1 MFSLIR
7 GSSLVNVNSPSH
19 ALDVRQ
25 RRWVGAVSLVWGQS
39 RVTLKIE
46 VERNTPI
53 LLIADACTLNWIVTV
68 DGLVSKICSS
78 LAGSLEILE
87 GQTITLRNVGWKGG
101 IGSSVFEGLICQE

>member
-1 MFSLIR
+1 M
-7 GSSLVNVNSPSH
+7 NSPSYT
-19 ALDVRQ
+19 LDVRQ
-25 RRWVGAVSLVWGQS
+25 RRRVGAVSLVRGQS

-53 LLIADACTLNWIVTV
+53 LLIADACALDWIVTV
-68 DGLVSKICSS
+68 DGLVSKICRS

-87 GQTITLRNVGWKGG
+87 GQTITLRNVGWEGG

>member
-1 MFSLIR
+1 MFSLIC
-7 GSSLVNVNSPSH
+7 GSSLVKVNSPSY

-25 RRWVGAVSLVWGQS
+25 RRRVSAVSLVRGQN

-53 LLIADACTLNWIVTV
+53 LLIADACALNWIVTF
-68 DGLVSKICSS
+68 DGLVSKICRS

-87 GQTITLRNVGWKGG
+87 GQTITLRNVGWNGG
-101 IGSSVFEGLICQE
+101 SDSSIFEGLIRQE